1 MELLDTVLSEVSTL
15 LDMPLP
21 LQLSPPLLMPPQLP
35 LMLMLL
41 QLPPMLMLLQLL
53 PMLMLLQLLLLMPP
67 QLSTLL
73 LLPLPPPQL
82 STMLD
87 TRLIIMSSTFP
98 RSLSR
103 GTPPLTPPATS
114 STMPQL
120 SVLPSHTTLLSLLP
134 LLPELPELSLSK
146 NTQKKM
152 QNSSR
157 TSKVSSSI

>member
-21 LQLSPPLLMPPQLP
+21 LQLSPPLLMLPQLP

-41 QLPPMLMLLQLL
+41 QLPPMLMLLQLPL
-53 PMLMLLQLLLLMPP
+53 LMLP

-73 LLPLPPPQL
+73 PLPLPPPPL
-82 STMLD
+82 S
-87 TRLIIMSSTFP
+87 
-98 RSLSR
+98 
-103 GTPPLTPPATS
+103 
-114 STMPQL
+114 
-120 SVLPSHTTLLSLLP
+120 TLLSLLP
-134 LLPELPELSLSK
+134 LLLELPELSLSK

-157 TSKVSSSI
+157 TTKFHLKSDKNDKMTNEFENVRFPFP